1 MSCIRCGRL
10 AAASL
15 TVIVFC
21 WPMSLV
27 SAPYSSSSTDA
38 GAVDSIPRW
47 KPTYKPAP
55 TRPLTQRERRTGAT
69 QDYTKDDEGFAPRVK
84 EVRVQPV
91 APKKRGIWPFKKERE
106 KEKKA
111 KEEAS
116 KGKKG
121 FLGKVTK
128 VFAGNL
134 LGVKKGAT
142 AVTVGVG
149 QEEKAEE
156 MAAKEEDADAA
167 KSEKKP
173 ARRARKVALKEID
186 LPRDTPDDYLHG
198 KGNFDKENWDE
209 AIRHFS
215 KFIAA
220 NDEDNPLL
228 APARYFV
235 AKSFAELKQRDVALR
250 LYAQIQEEHPDS
262 RFWSGLARF
271 ELAAISTED
280 DGWVTPDAGETDPQP
295 AEATDTE
302 PAAGDGDTVAEK
314 PPATGDTGKVPTEVA
329 PAGAP
334 SEAPGD
340 APDMAP
346 GN

>member
-38 GAVDSIPRW
+38 GTVDSIPRW

-69 QDYTKDDEGFAPRVK
+69 QDYTKDEEGFAPRVK
-84 EVRVQPV
+84 EVQVQPV

-106 KEKKA
+106 KKA
-111 KEEAS
+111 KEEAGE
-116 KGKKG
+116 GKKG
-121 FLGKVTK
+121 FVGKISN

-134 LGVKKGAT
+134 MKKKKKKGTT
-142 AVTVGVG
+142 ADT
-149 QEEKAEE
+149 EEAGKKGKADEV
-156 MAAKEEDADAA
+156 AVKEEDTSAA
-167 KSEKKP
+167 KSERKP
-173 ARRARKVALKEID
+173 TWRTRKVTLKEID
-186 LPRDTPDDYLHG
+186 LPRDTPDDYLQG
-198 KGNFDKENWDE
+198 KSHFDKENWDE

-215 KFIAA
+215 RFLAA
-220 NDEDNPLL
+220 NEEDNPLI

-235 AKSFAELKQRDVALR
+235 AKSFAQLKQSDVALR

-271 ELAAISTED
+271 ELAAIHGG
-280 DGWVTPDAGETDPQP
+280 DGGSGWGTPDAGETD
-295 AEATDTE
+295 TE
-302 PAAGDGDTVAEK
+302 PAAGGEDTGAVK
-314 PPATGDTGKVPTEVA
+314 PPATGDTGKVPAEVA